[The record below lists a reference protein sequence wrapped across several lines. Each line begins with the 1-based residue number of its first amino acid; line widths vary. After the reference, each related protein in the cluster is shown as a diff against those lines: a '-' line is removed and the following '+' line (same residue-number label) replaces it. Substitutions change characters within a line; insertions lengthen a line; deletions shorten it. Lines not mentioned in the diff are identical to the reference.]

1 MSDALS
7 GLPPGLKTHLTNLRT
22 LSPYGVLAL
31 EYSEG
36 KPLYIWWGDRSQ
48 ALASLARLTFGIH
61 TEEDEGTE
69 ELEDEEDDDAQ
80 FELFG
85 PIQPDENVGQYL

>member
-7 GLPPGLKTHLTNLRT
+7 GLPFPLKTHLTNLRK

-48 ALASLARLTFGIH
+48 ALASLSRLTFGIH

-69 ELEDEEDDDAQ
+69 DLEEEEDDDAQ

-85 PIQPDENVGQYL
+85 PIQPEENVGQYL

>member
-7 GLPPGLKTHLTNLRT
+7 GLPLVLKTHLTDLRS

-69 ELEDEEDDDAQ
+69 DLDDEEEDEQ
-80 FELFG
+80 FDLFK
-85 PIQPDENVGQYL
+85 PIQPEENLGQYL